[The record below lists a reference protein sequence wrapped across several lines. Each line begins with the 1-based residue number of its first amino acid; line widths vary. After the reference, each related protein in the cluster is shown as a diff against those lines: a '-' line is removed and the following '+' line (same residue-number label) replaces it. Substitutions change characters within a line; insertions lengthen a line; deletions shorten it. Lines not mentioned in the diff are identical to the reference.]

1 MAKSTWKQVKV
12 KVKGQMVTRWTD
24 GKTFRK
30 TKPGVLYPEGLPNIL
45 RGLKRAADAANARQR
60 ERDFG
65 SSSSSSSSSSSKASS
80 SFTASSDSKPRSVPA
95 GSMNIS
101 QAGRKQAEANKAA
114 AKSKRLKAEAAAKAA
129 ADKKA
134 AAAKA
139 EADRKARLAKQNSN
153 APSRAPAP
161 TPSSAAQNLRAGR
174 SPDRSPSKP
183 GKKVYGST
191 GRKDLKQSSRM
202 ASALKNLKVR
212 NYKKKK

>member
-65 SSSSSSSSSSSKASS
+65 SSSSSKASS

-101 QAGRKQAEANKAA
+101 RAGQKQAEANKAA
-114 AKSKRLKAEAAAKAA
+114 AKSKRLKAEAAAR
-129 ADKKA
+129 
-134 AAAKA
+134 A
-139 EADRKARLAKQNSN
+139 EADRKAAELKAAAIKAEKARLAKQNSN
-153 APSRAPAP
+153 APSRTQAP
-161 TPSSAAQNLRAGR
+161 TSSSSAQNLRAGR
-174 SPDRSPSKP
+174 SPDRPPSTP

-191 GRKDLKQSSRM
+191 SSKGLKQSSRM